1 MTSAV
6 RTQPGD
12 FSTFRAVQRR
22 LADVLSVTDA
32 RISPAEGADIMFGG
46 PPSDPPRLAQATPIE
61 GGSIRRRAVAGAP
74 EVGFAAFLDGM
85 QISRVV
91 LHDEG
96 IPIVHGAVGA
106 VVRERIDRRLSTWK
120 VETSARLYAPLAFL
134 SPATNEAITSLGI
147 PVSDT
152 TPRKQGGE
160 ADEEGRHPLALSDVA
175 VSAVQAHR
183 EQLEI
188 ELGES
193 WLRERRAPLYVD
205 GGISGSAQLA
215 ASNTVIGVVKRHRT
229 LYGDPA
235 AVRTILKL
243 AAGERSTVFAVE
255 SPNRWRAATASWYL
269 RLRDGTD
276 PLWGLVRVETRM
288 PATGESSGE
297 RADEVSRWILAE
309 AAPLAL
315 PDSRWDTLVYG
326 IRDCGQYLQSVMR

>member
-6 RTQPGD
+6 RAQPD
-12 FSTFRAVQRR
+12 ETATFRAVQRR
-22 LADVLSVTDA
+22 LADVLAVTDA
-32 RISPAEGADIMFGG
+32 RIGGETGEVLFGS

-61 GGSIRRRAVAGAP
+61 GASIRRRKVEGSP
-74 EVGFAAFLDGM
+74 EVGFTAFLDGR
-85 QISRVV
+85 QVSRVV
-91 LHDEG
+91 LHDDG

-106 VVRERIDRRLSTWK
+106 VVRHRIDRRLATWK
-120 VETSARLYAPLAFL
+120 FEASARLYAPLAFL
-134 SPATNEAITSLGI
+134 SPATNAAITSLGI

-152 TPRKQGGE
+152 TPRKQAGE
-160 ADEEGRHPLALSDVA
+160 VDEEGRHPLALTDVA

-188 ELGES
+188 ELAES
-193 WLRERRAPLYVD
+193 WLRQGGEPLYVD

-215 ASNTVIGVVKRHRT
+215 ASNHVIGVVKRHRT

-235 AVRTILKL
+235 AVRAILKL

-255 SPNRWRAATASWYL
+255 SPNRWRATIASWYL
-269 RLRDGTD
+269 RLREGAD

-288 PATGESSGE
+288 PGANEQSGD
-297 RADEVSRWILAE
+297 RADEISRWILAE

-315 PDSRWDTLVYG
+315 PDSRWDTLTYG
-326 IRDCGQYLQSVMR
+326 IRDCGQYLQSVMG